1 MPSIPLRPYGCARRF
16 SPCLL
21 SPRQQ
26 DEAMEIAMS
35 ETRTDTYQRIT
46 DTIVSALE
54 AGTRPWMQPW
64 SAGNIGDSF
73 PRPLRATGEP
83 YRGINVLLL
92 WIASAAND
100 FQYDRFMTYKQ
111 AQEFGGQ
118 VRKGEKGTTIV
129 KYGTVTR
136 TVDNGRGEDEDRE
149 IPYLK
154 GYTVFNLSQIDGLPE
169 DFYARPTPLPDER
182 RIERADQF
190 VANTGAVIQHQGD
203 RACYIP
209 ALDMIK
215 MPPFR
220 AFESPEA
227 YYSTLLHE
235 VSHWSGSSKRL
246 DRLKSTDK
254 RNSEYHFEELVA
266 EISACFL
273 CSDLEITA
281 TVRPESASYLA
292 SWLTVMKQD
301 KRAIFRAAS
310 KAQAAADYLHSL
322 QEKRAA
328 A

>member
-1 MPSIPLRPYGCARRF
+1 MN
-16 SPCLL
+16 
-21 SPRQQ
+21 
-26 DEAMEIAMS
+26 EA
-35 ETRTDTYQRIT
+35 RTDTYQRIT
-46 DTIVSALE
+46 DTIISALE

-64 SAGNIGDSF
+64 SAGNIGGSF
-73 PRPLRATGEP
+73 PRPLRSTGEP

-92 WIASAAND
+92 WIASAANN
-100 FQYDRFMTYKQ
+100 FQHDRFMTYKQ
-111 AQEFGGQ
+111 AQELGGQ

-136 TVDNGRGEDEDRE
+136 SVDNGRGEDEDRE

-169 DFYARPTPLPDER
+169 DFYAKPIPMPEDR
-182 RIERADQF
+182 RIAGADRF
-190 VANTGAVIQHQGD
+190 IENTGAVIQHQGD

-209 ALDMIK
+209 SLDIIK

-227 YYSTLLHE
+227 YYSTILHE

-254 RNSEYHFEELVA
+254 RHHEYHFEELVA

-281 TVRPESASYLA
+281 SVRPESASYLA
-292 SWLTVMKQD
+292 SWLAVICPFS
-301 KRAIFRAAS
+301 RA
-310 KAQAAADYLHSL
+310 
-322 QEKRAA
+322 
-328 A
+328 

>member
-1 MPSIPLRPYGCARRF
+1 
-16 SPCLL
+16 
-21 SPRQQ
+21 
-26 DEAMEIAMS
+26 MS
-35 ETRTDTYQRIT
+35 EGRTDTYQRIT

-64 SAGNIGDSF
+64 SARNIGGSF
-73 PRPLRATGEP
+73 PRPLRSTGEP

-92 WIASAAND
+92 WIASAANG
-100 FQYDRFMTYKQ
+100 FQFDRFMTYKQ
-111 AQEFGGQ
+111 AQELGGQ
-118 VRKGEKGTTIV
+118 VRKGEKGTMIV

-136 TVDNGRGEDEDRE
+136 SVDNGRGEEEDRE

-169 DFYARPTPLPDER
+169 NFYASPTPLPEER
-182 RIERADQF
+182 RIERADRF
-190 VANTGAVIQHQGD
+190 IANTGAVIQHQGD

-209 ALDMIK
+209 ALDVIK
-215 MPPFR
+215 MPPFS
-220 AFESPEA
+220 AFESAEA
-227 YYSTLLHE
+227 YYSTLFHE
-235 VSHWSGSSKRL
+235 TAHWSGSTTRL

-254 RNSEYHFEELVA
+254 RTQDYAFEELVV
-266 EISACFL
+266 EIAACFL

-281 TVRPESASYLA
+281 SVRPESASYLA
-292 SWLTVMKQD
+292 SWLKALKQD

-322 QEKRAA
+322 QETRAA